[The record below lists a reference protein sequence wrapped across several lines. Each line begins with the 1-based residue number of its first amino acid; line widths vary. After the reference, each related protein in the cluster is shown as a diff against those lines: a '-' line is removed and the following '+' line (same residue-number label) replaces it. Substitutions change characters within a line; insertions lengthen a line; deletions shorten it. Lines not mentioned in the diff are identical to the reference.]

1 MTGVFPTRRRA
12 ATTRGCSCTRT
23 PTVRTSIERDGA
35 IYAPKA
41 LLNLTGGSGTLGVQI
56 IVSRL
61 IGTGGS
67 TNITVNYDPSLSA
80 KPREPALVE

>member
-1 MTGVFPTRRRA
+1 MLLYQDPDCPNQPALDLTGGSSVN
-12 ATTRGCSCTRT
+12 ATGT
-23 PTVRTSIERDGA
+23 

-67 TNITVNYDPSLSA
+67 TNITVNYIPSLSA